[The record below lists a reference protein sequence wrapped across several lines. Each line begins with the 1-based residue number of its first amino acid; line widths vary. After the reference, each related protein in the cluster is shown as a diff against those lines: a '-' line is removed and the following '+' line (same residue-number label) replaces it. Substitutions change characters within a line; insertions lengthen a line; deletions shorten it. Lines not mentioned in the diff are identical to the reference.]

1 MGNTPGTILLTFTGF
16 HDPYGQGPVE
26 GSRQPGPILSLLGE
40 RPFAR
45 VYLLST
51 PAMAEETERT
61 AEAVREL
68 HPGTAV
74 SVRHLALPDPT
85 DYGAILR
92 EVRGVLP
99 EIAASPFEEIC
110 VATASGTP
118 HMHACWMLLASSG
131 ELPARLLH
139 VRPPRFVSRTSPLVT
154 EVDLSVDEFPRF
166 DAGRVLARM
175 EAAAPV
181 EPDLSVL
188 CEEAGIV
195 GDDPAFVAALERA
208 VAVAPY
214 HEPVLIQGENGSGKE
229 IVARLIHRMSPRSGE
244 PLVTVNCSAIPD
256 ELAESILFGHAKG
269 AFTGAVRDEP
279 GKFRRADGGTLF
291 LDEVGELSPAIQ
303 AKLLRAV
310 ENQVIEP
317 LGEGREV
324 KVDIR
329 LVTATHRN
337 LAGRAEEGTFRT
349 DLYYRLRGARIEI
362 PPLRRRRGDV
372 SRLAVHFLER
382 FGKRYGKRWVFTP
395 EALRRLQHH
404 DWPGNVRELEHA
416 VREAAILC
424 RGTRIEPEHLELLPG
439 TRDGGIPE
447 PHHGFSLE
455 GYLSETRRKLFE
467 RALEIAEGNQA
478 EAARLLGVSPA
489 AVSKYVRS
497 DRRDSP

>member
-1 MGNTPGTILLTFTGF
+1 MGKNPGTILLTFTGF

-40 RPFAR
+40 RSFTR

-51 PAMAEETERT
+51 PAMTEETERT
-61 AEAVREL
+61 RDAVREA
-68 HPGTAV
+68 HPGTGV
-74 SVRHLALPDPT
+74 TIRHLSLPDPT

-92 EVRGVLP
+92 EIRGVIR
-99 EIAASPFEEIC
+99 EVVASPFDEIC

-118 HMHACWMLLASSG
+118 HMHACWVLLASSG

-154 EVDLSVDEFPRF
+154 EVDLSIEDFQPFE
-166 DAGRVLARM
+166 ASLAMARM
-175 EAAAPV
+175 EATAPV
-181 EPDLSVL
+181 ETDLSVL
-188 CEEAGIV
+188 CEEAGVV
-195 GDDPAFVAALERA
+195 GDDPAFVRALERA

-244 PLVTVNCSAIPD
+244 RLVTVNCSAIPE
-256 ELAESILFGHAKG
+256 ELAESILFGHARG

-279 GKFRRADGGTLF
+279 GKFRLADGGTLF

-329 LVTATHRN
+329 LVTATNRD
-337 LAGRAEEGTFRT
+337 LAARVEEGTFRA
-349 DLYYRLRGARIEI
+349 DLYYRLKGARIEI
-362 PPLRRRRGDV
+362 PPLRRRRGDI
-372 SRLAVHFLER
+372 SRLAVHFLEQ
-382 FGKRYGKRWVFTP
+382 FGGRYGKRWVFTSG
-395 EALRRLQHH
+395 ALRRLQHH
-404 DWPGNVRELEHA
+404 HWPGNVRELEHA

-424 RGTRIEPEHLELLPG
+424 GGTRIEPEHLELLPRN
-439 TRDGGIPE
+439 RDSGIPE

-455 GYLSETRRKLFE
+455 EYLSETRRRLFE

-478 EAARLLGVSPA
+478 EAARLLGVTPA
-489 AVSKYVRS
+489 AVSKYRKA
-497 DRRDSP
+497 DRRESR